1 MLQIDEDGTYEV
13 EVDNNGCVT
22 TESIDVN
29 LVDYTVDLGP
39 DEELCTDV
47 GASNSFEIVPSQLV
61 VFLIQN

>member
-1 MLQIDEDGTYEV
+1 MVAEIAGETDAVLQIDEDGTYEV

-39 DEELCTDV
+39 DEVLVQMLEHL
-47 GASNSFEIVPSQLV
+47 IVLK
-61 VFLIQN
+61 